1 MSKRKVDPEA
11 PLLEQLQH
19 LRQSIPRL
27 NASLAR
33 EVLQVLRPAEHGDSG
48 KYAGTRRKHVY
59 PAALPALRLVSVDSS
74 NGSVDFSM
82 MSLASLLQSKVD
94 ACPLFKEGILSV
106 LQRKGHAL
114 ELALFWDEAVPGNIL
129 SPDLRR
135 KSALTY
141 IALADFPAL
150 GLETAWLTLALCRT
164 QSLQEMENGY
174 QKYMSQIMQY
184 LVEETKD
191 GFVLTLNGQPT
202 MVFLKGITFLA
213 DGDGIRLCAGC
224 YGASGLKCCL
234 HCTNVLSGKHI
245 DVPNHV
251 HISCPDASMF
261 KKQTSPGL
269 RQCLDHL
276 LSLATKTAQ
285 KNAERM
291 LGWHT
296 QALKESF
303 LLRPELASKV
313 SLEDIVFDPMH
324 CFLANGIV
332 NQELGLWFQAV
343 LKNSRAN
350 LTQFKQY
357 CQTCWKRSPGQ
368 WFDIGQLLSSKLWQQ
383 DRDYRGDA
391 SQTLRALPL
400 AVAFSLEVLSPVTTW
415 IQKEISSLTALYAV
429 ILAWLACKRGDVTV
443 EAASLRER
451 QKEHALLF
459 VQAYGW
465 ECVPPKMHWSLHLP
479 EQFLRKGRAIDAF
492 ATERKHKYFKQHVA
506 VNVKRISDFCSTA
519 LLMCV
524 EKDLNTE
531 SDSSRLGMRLCGK
544 QKSCPPLAAFFGE
557 ATATLADSV
566 ESNTVVYSR
575 GQFKMLSP
583 TFAIEIQ
590 KAACVGAKYF
600 VLCHELGKKSD
611 SPLGLS
617 HWQQSSSADLCCIS
631 VRDIEATASAIYF
644 RNESSAGQRHVSLLM
659 G

>member
-1 MSKRKVDPEA
+1 MSKRKLDPGP
-11 PLLEQLQH
+11 PLLQQLQH

-27 NASLAR
+27 HASLAR
-33 EVLQVLRPAEHGDSG
+33 EVLHVLRPAEHGESG

-59 PAALPALRLVSVDSS
+59 PSALPALRRMSVDSS
-74 NGSVDFSM
+74 KGSLDFSM

-94 ACPLFKEGILSV
+94 ACPLFNEGILSV

-114 ELALFWDEAVPGNIL
+114 DLALFWGEAVPGNVL
-129 SPDLRR
+129 SPDLKR

-150 GLETAWLTLALCRT
+150 GLDTAWLTLAICRT
-164 QSLQEMENGY
+164 QSLQDIENGY
-174 QKYMSQIMQY
+174 QKYMSEILKC

-202 MVFLKGITFLA
+202 MVFLKGISFLA

-234 HCTNVLSGKHI
+234 HCTNVLSGQHK

-251 HISCPDASMF
+251 HISCPDASLF
-261 KKQTSPGL
+261 QKQSSEGL
-269 RQCLDHL
+269 RQCLNHL
-276 LSLATKTAQ
+276 LAVRTKTAQ

-324 CFLANGIV
+324 CFVANGIV

-343 LKNSRAN
+343 LNNSRAN

-357 CQTCWKRSPGQ
+357 CLTCWQRSPGT
-368 WFDIGQLLSSKLWQQ
+368 WFDVDTLLSSKLWQQ
-383 DRDYRGDA
+383 DRDFRGDA

-400 AVAFSLEVLSPVTTW
+400 AVAFSLEVISPVTACL
-415 IQKEISSLTALYAV
+415 QKEIRSLTALYAV
-429 ILAWLACKRGDVTV
+429 ILAWLACKRGDVSV
-443 EAASLRER
+443 EADSLRRR

-465 ECVPPKMHWSLHLP
+465 ELVRPKLHWSLHLP
-479 EQFLRKGRAIDAF
+479 DQFLRNGRAIDAF
-492 ATERKHKYFKQHVA
+492 ATERKHKYFKTHVA
-506 VNVKRISDFCSTA
+506 VNVTRVSDFCSTA
-519 LLMCV
+519 LLMCA

-531 SDSSRLGMRLCGK
+531 ADASRLGMRLCGK
-544 QKSCPPLAAFFGE
+544 QEACPPLAAFFGE
-557 ATATLADSV
+557 ATATVADSV
-566 ESNTVVYSR
+566 ESNAIVYSR
-575 GQFKMLSP
+575 GQFKILTP

-590 KAACVGAKYF
+590 KAACVGAKHY
-600 VLCHELGKKSD
+600 VLCHELEKRCN

-617 HWQQSSSADLCCIS
+617 RWQQSSSADLCCIS

-644 RNESSAGQRHVSLLM
+644 RSDTSAGQRHVSLLM